1 MANNKTKQVRDSLLA
16 LLKGQE
22 PLPLELLYHGCGCDV
37 ETLAG
42 AISSLIEKEE
52 MGIGRYKTKP
62 GWLIGEKNSQFQN
75 NGFNWYTDKAHM
87 RINLPKII
95 KDLRKM
101 AVGEDPAPADP
112 DDEQHLSAVMALLSD
127 QRPRSRAQI
136 ASETGIDNIAPSVWR
151 RLPQL
156 PDGLYTIPD
165 SVGAWEF
172 LLGYLREKPRRLQD
186 LVRQFGRHKTIMK
199 RITAQ
204 NQQEPLVRLPKAMI
218 TINDSIEGKKHL
230 EMLQQLKHCRDI
242 LDSLPY
248 PFFHP
253 EDLGLNQEVFRSV
266 SEQYTLSVEFNGDK
280 YYCLRREFPG
290 EVIVDQLGEI
300 SGRYFAPPHSASAPS
315 FIKEH
320 SLGDRE
326 AANLL
331 ALDEETMLQLIQSGL
346 PEYFKL
352 NAQVRLWRSDIE
364 DLKRDVTK
372 LRALTRDYEKL
383 SVPEAA
389 ALLGISTG
397 QVRIL
402 IDNGSLMPVSSYKT
416 RKGTGYL
423 LRRRDLEIL
432 KGNLLLALSKNSAPE
447 GRTRKPSFPPVEEK
461 LTPKKKPRRKK
472 EAAVF
477 NEQNI
482 VLDDF
487 QIKANEALRRGL
499 SVLVSAPTGNGKTLV
514 AEMLA
519 RDLMADG
526 RGMVY
531 TSPLKAL
538 SNQKYR
544 DFASVFGEEAVGLVT
559 GDISINPDAPLL
571 IMTTEIFRNWCLSEP
586 EQLKKKSYVVFDE
599 IHYLDDAER
608 GTTWEESI
616 LFAPQHI
623 KILGLSATVPN
634 IVEMSDWISL
644 VRGEQL
650 VIVQENRRHVPL
662 EILWILPNGRIVT
675 EDEARIE
682 VEDLSEYLKALR
694 NRKRWIEE

>member
-1 MANNKTKQVRDSLLA
+1 MANNKTKQVRDNLLA
-16 LLKGQE
+16 LLMDQE
-22 PLPLELLYHGCGCDV
+22 PLSLELLYHGCGCDV

-52 MGIGRYKTKP
+52 IGIGRYKTKP
-62 GWLIGEKNSQFQN
+62 GWHIGEKNSQFQD
-75 NGFNWYTDKAHM
+75 NGFNWYTDKAQM

-95 KDLRKM
+95 KDLRKL
-101 AVGEDPAPADP
+101 APGEAPAPGDP
-112 DDEQHLSAVMALLSD
+112 DDEQHLSAVTGLLSD
-127 QRPRSRAQI
+127 QKPRSKAQI
-136 ASETGIDNIAPSVWR
+136 TTETGIDNIAPSVWR

-156 PDGLYTIPD
+156 PDGLYTVPD
-165 SVGAWEF
+165 SAGAWEF
-172 LLGYLREKPRRLQD
+172 LLAYLGEKPRRLQD

-218 TINDSIEGKKHL
+218 TTSDSIEGKKHL
-230 EMLQQLKHCRDI
+230 ETLQQLNRCRDT
-242 LDSLPY
+242 LESLSY
-248 PFFHP
+248 PFFTP
-253 EDLGLNQEVFRSV
+253 EDLGLSQEVLRPV
-266 SEQYTLSVEFNGDK
+266 AEHDTLSVEFNGNK
-280 YYCLRREFPG
+280 YYSLKREFPG

-320 SLGDRE
+320 SLGVRE

-331 ALDEETMLQLIQSGL
+331 ALDEETMVQLIQSGQL
-346 PEYFKL
+346 EYFKL
-352 NAQVRLWRSDIE
+352 NNQVRLWRSDIE

-402 IDNGSLMPVSSYKT
+402 IDNGSLMPVSGYKT

-432 KGNLLLALSKNSAPE
+432 KGNLPLVLSKNSSPE
-447 GRTRKPSFPPVEEK
+447 GRTRKTSFPPGEEK
-461 LTPKKKPRRKK
+461 PASKKKPRRKK
-472 EAAVF
+472 EASVY

-519 RDLMADG
+519 RDLMAAG

-544 DFASVFGEEAVGLVT
+544 DFSSVFGEEAVGLVT

-571 IMTTEIFRNWCLSEP
+571 VMTTEIFRNWCLSEP
-586 EQLKKKSYVVFDE
+586 DQLKKTSYVVFDE

-616 LFAPQHI
+616 LFAPPHI

-644 VRGEQL
+644 VRGEHL
-650 VIVQENRRHVPL
+650 VIVQESRRHVPL

-675 EDEARIE
+675 EDEARTE